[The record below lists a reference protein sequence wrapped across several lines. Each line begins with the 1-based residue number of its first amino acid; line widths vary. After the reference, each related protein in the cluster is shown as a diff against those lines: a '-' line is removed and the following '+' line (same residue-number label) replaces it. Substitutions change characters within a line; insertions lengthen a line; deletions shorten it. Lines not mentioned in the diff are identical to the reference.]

1 MPHHTGQ
8 LDPFASARAM
18 LDALEVRQVSATELL
33 EEHLARI
40 ARYNPT
46 LNALVIPN
54 EEQARNQAAK
64 ADKAYEHGHWLGPLH
79 GLPLTI
85 KDCIEVAG
93 LRTTAGAK
101 ELAEHVSIQSGPV
114 AQRVLGAGAV
124 LMGKTN
130 VPPFAGDWQA
140 TNPIFG
146 RTNNPWDMTRT
157 PGGSTGGGAA
167 ALAAGLTPLEFG
179 SDIGGSIRVPAAF
192 CGLYGHRP
200 SDTAVPRTGHIP
212 GTPLPNPAVV
222 MGVQG
227 PLARSAGDLDL
238 ALSVIA
244 GPVVGEDVAWRLELP
259 APRHTSLADFRV
271 AILPRADWLPVDNE
285 IVAALDDLAA
295 KLRGLG
301 ATVAEAQPEGYDLR
315 KHDETYTA
323 LLNFYIFADISDE
336 MRAQMAEGVRE
347 SSNPFD
353 QAFLLGLTASGPQ
366 VLRCCIAAN
375 RNARSSAPSSAT
387 GMCCWPRWRSRPPLS
402 IPICRSVS
410 ASSASTGKPSPMAG
424 CTSILAWQRSSATRP
439 PPFPGDAPQAA
450 CPLVCRPSAR
460 ISKIARPLVSP
471 RCWKKPSADLRR
483 RQAITHNFFGEVR
496 VFSTWP
502 QS

>member
-1 MPHHTGQ
+1 
-8 LDPFASARAM
+8 
-18 LDALEVRQVSATELL
+18 LL

-40 ARYNPT
+40 ARYSPT

-54 EEQARNQAAK
+54 EEQARKQAAK
-64 ADKAYEHGHWLGPLH
+64 ADSAYEHGHWLGPLH

-101 ELAEHVSIQSGPV
+101 ELAENVSTQSAPV
-114 AQRVLGAGAV
+114 AQRVLDAGAV
-124 LMGKTN
+124 LLGKTN
-130 VPPFAGDWQA
+130 VPPYAGDWQA
-140 TNPIFG
+140 NNPIFG
-146 RTNNPWDMTRT
+146 RTNNPWDLTRT

-200 SDTAVPRTGHIP
+200 SDTAVPRTGHVP
-212 GTPLPNPAVV
+212 GAPLPNPAVL

-238 ALSVIA
+238 ALSIIA
-244 GPVVGEDVAWRLELP
+244 GPIVGEDVAWRLELP
-259 APRHTSLADFRV
+259 APRHASLADFRV
-271 AILPRADWLPVDNE
+271 AILPQADWLPVDNE
-285 IVAALDDLAA
+285 IAAALDELAA

-323 LLNFYIFADISDE
+323 LLNFYIFADLSDE
-336 MRAQMAEGVRE
+336 ARDLMAEGVRG

-353 QAFLLGLTASGPQ
+353 QAYLLGLTATGPQ
-366 VLRCCIAAN
+366 LLRLLHRREQERAQFRAFFREWDVLL
-375 RNARSSAPSSAT
+375 APVAISPAFEHTDLPFSKRT
-387 GMCCWPRWRSRPPLS
+387 LS
-402 IPICRSVS
+402 INGQTVPYGWMHIYPGVATLIGHPATAFPWGRTAGGLPIGLQAIGPYLEDRTTIGF
-410 ASSASTGKPSPMAG
+410 AALLEKAFGGFT
-424 CTSILAWQRSSATRP
+424 P
-439 PPFPGDAPQAA
+439 PPGYQ
-450 CPLVCRPSAR
+450 
-460 ISKIARPLVSP
+460 
-471 RCWKKPSADLRR
+471 
-483 RQAITHNFFGEVR
+483 E
-496 VFSTWP
+496 
-502 QS
+502 

>member
-101 ELAEHVSIQSGPV
+101 ELAEHISTESGPV

-124 LMGKTN
+124 LLGKTN
-130 VPPFAGDWQA
+130 VPPYAGDWQA
-140 TNPIFG
+140 NNPVFG
-146 RTNNPWDMTRT
+146 RTNNPWDITRS

-212 GTPLPNPAVV
+212 GAPLPNPAVV

-259 APRHTSLADFRV
+259 APRHTALADFRV

-295 KLRGLG
+295 KLRSLG
-301 ATVAEAQPEGYDLR
+301 ATVAEVQPEGYDLH

-336 MRAQMAEGVRE
+336 MRAGMAAELRQ

-353 QAFLLGLTASGPQ
+353 QATLLGITASGPQ
-366 VLRCCIAAN
+366 LLRLLHRREQERAQFRTFFRDWDVLL
-375 RNARSSAPSSAT
+375 APVAISPAFEHTDLPFSE
-387 GMCCWPRWRSRPPLS
+387 RRLS
-402 IPICRSVS
+402 INGQAVPYGWMHVYPGVATLIGHPATAFPWGRTQGGLPIGLQAIGPYLEDRTTIGFV
-410 ASSASTGKPSPMAG
+410 ALLEKAFGGFT
-424 CTSILAWQRSSATRP
+424 P
-439 PPFPGDAPQAA
+439 PPGY
-450 CPLVCRPSAR
+450 
-460 ISKIARPLVSP
+460 
-471 RCWKKPSADLRR
+471 
-483 RQAITHNFFGEVR
+483 
-496 VFSTWP
+496 ST
-502 QS
+502 